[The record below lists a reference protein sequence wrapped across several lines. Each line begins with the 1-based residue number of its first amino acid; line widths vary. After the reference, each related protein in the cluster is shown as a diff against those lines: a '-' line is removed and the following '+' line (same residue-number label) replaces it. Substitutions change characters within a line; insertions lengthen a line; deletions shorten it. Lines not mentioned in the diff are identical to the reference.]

1 MVIDNSWKSCIS
13 CVTPSAGKM
22 FVLVK
27 THKVNNPVRIVTSG
41 CNTAVEVFV
50 NICKE
55 IFI

>member
-27 THKVNNPVRIVTSG
+27 THKVNNPVRIVASG